1 MQAIARV
8 WRMGQRADVRAV
20 VITSPLNEHEA
31 RLQKIQYSKLVM
43 TSKVLGARAESDD
56 HACRLVEG
64 RELFDEEQQKKMEE
78 KAERRKCR
86 LEAIAEAEGEGEG
99 EADGEASE
107 GRHVAVAAEKS
118 AKKRRRKTLPSNV
131 DDM

>member
-43 TSKVLGARAESDD
+43 TSKVLGARAESDE

-64 RELFDEEQQKKMEE
+64 RELFDEEQQKKTEE
-78 KAERRKCR
+78 KAERRKRR
-86 LEAIAEAEGEGEG
+86 LEAIAEADAEVE
-99 EADGEASE
+99 GEASE
-107 GRHVAVAAEKS
+107 GRHVAVVAEKS
-118 AKKRRRKTLPSNV
+118 AKKRRRKTLPSSNVEV